1 MKTVEILAGST
12 FSNAVTALGLT
23 SAMLTYHYHPA
34 PESYREDY
42 QVWLLSKDDLITSAL
57 SMRTIGRKTGDG
69 GGIVLDRIWSRL

>member
-34 PESYREDY
+34 PKSYREDY
-42 QVWLLSKDDLITSAL
+42 QVWLLSKDDFDNICA
-57 SMRTIGRKTGDG
+57 IDADDWNDDWG
-69 GGIVLDRIWSRL
+69 W